1 MIVSD
6 LLTLTE
12 DLFLSFRLQAY
23 HEVLRLAWVVHIF
36 IWGEHKSQVSC
47 LCIIILALRLQHLVH
62 TAALW
67 TFFQVY
73 LALSASTLHVRA
85 GNAPVSADSTPLGCC
100 TALRW
105 LSERWLHKPGETGS
119 LFNHIRERERA
130 DAQEQIV
137 LICEERENV
146 LQKGFGGHWI
156 DKVSAPF
163 TEDFY
168 IINPGRSIFK
178 SLTKGCNSCKQKRL
192 KIWKYLARGESIP
205 SLFLLFTH
213 HQ

>member
-119 LFNHIRERERA
+119 LFNHIRERER
-130 DAQEQIV
+130 
-137 LICEERENV
+137 EREQTPRSR
-146 LQKGFGGHWI
+146 LHWFVKRERMSYRRGLEVI
-156 DKVSAPF
+156 
-163 TEDFY
+163 
-168 IINPGRSIFK
+168 G
-178 SLTKGCNSCKQKRL
+178 LTKSVHPLQRISTL
-192 KIWKYLARGESIP
+192 LIQVDPYLRA
-205 SLFLLFTH
+205 
-213 HQ
+213 